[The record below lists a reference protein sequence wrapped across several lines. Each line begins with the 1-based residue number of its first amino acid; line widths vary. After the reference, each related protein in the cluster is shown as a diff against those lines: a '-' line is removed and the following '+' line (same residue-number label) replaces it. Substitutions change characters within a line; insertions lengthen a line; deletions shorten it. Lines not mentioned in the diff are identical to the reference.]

1 MKYCFFLVLFVI
13 ISCSSQTKVCNEL
26 QYGTFKIFENNQE
39 IGKIY
44 RINNIQIEKYYDNDK
59 YIKVIFSKENEC
71 QYNIRSF
78 DINEEIDTVNWN
90 LSYTKIKER
99 EYNFTAKPKYITNL
113 NYSYEGKIIKVNDS
127 IDNSYV
133 RKLINN
139 SNR

>member
-1 MKYCFFLVLFVI
+1 LFFLVLFVI

-26 QYGTFKIFENNQE
+26 EYGTFKIFENNQE

-44 RINNIQIEKYYDNDK
+44 RKNNIQIEKYYDNDK